1 MWIGERSWERVSIR
15 CFHMIDKAEN
25 KAIASAPRSK
35 SEERRL
41 AVQRE
46 TGSLEEFYF
55 SASEGRPPVTVLAAS
70 FEEAVAEYNRR
81 FSIPKP

>member
-1 MWIGERSWERVSIR
+1 
-15 CFHMIDKAEN
+15 MIDKAEN

>member
-1 MWIGERSWERVSIR
+1 
-15 CFHMIDKAEN
+15 MIDKAEN

-46 TGSLEEFYF
+46 DHPLEEFYF
-55 SASEGRPPVTVLAAS
+55 SASEGRPPVTILAAS
-70 FEEAVAEYNRR
+70 FEEAVSEYNRR

>member
-1 MWIGERSWERVSIR
+1 
-15 CFHMIDKAEN
+15 MIDKAEN
-25 KAIASAPRSK
+25 KAIASPPRSK

-46 TGSLEEFYF
+46 ADPLEEFYF
-55 SASEGRPPVTVLAAS
+55 SASEGRPPVTILAGS
-70 FEEAVAEYNRR
+70 FEEAVHEYNRR